1 MPYIDD
7 NLHVNSW
14 ILSHGGVAEWLKAH
28 DSKSC
33 RPARV
38 SWVQIPP
45 PPLLIRT
52 RFRRDL
58 KAGAKLPS
66 RKATGNERGG
76 VKVQKDKTTYFIWE
90 QID

>member
-33 RPARV
+33 RPERV

-45 PPLLIRT
+45 PPPLICIQTSTGFESRSEVAKSQSDRQRARRGQSTKKT
-52 RFRRDL
+52 RRPIL
-58 KAGAKLPS
+58 S
-66 RKATGNERGG
+66 GN
-76 VKVQKDKTTYFIWE
+76 K
-90 QID
+90 